1 MNLARTAALM
11 LVLVFVITLLGSC
24 GGDGNDKNKSATATQ
39 SAGQG
44 SDGADEEIKL
54 TLVAENTKFDK
65 TTLEVPTGK
74 DVTLTMEN
82 KDSVEHTFSL
92 YQSADSTD
100 PLFAGQKFPGPAI
113 LTYQFTAPETPGTY
127 HFRCDIHPNAMNGD
141 FVVK

>member
-1 MNLARTAALM
+1 MKPARTTALILA
-11 LVLVFVITLLGSC
+11 LVLVTTLLGGC
-24 GGDGNDKNKSATATQ
+24 GGGDDNNKSSTATQ
-39 SAGQG
+39 STSA
-44 SDGADEEIKL
+44 SDGAEDEVKL

-65 TTLEVPTGK
+65 TTLEAPTGK